1 MRIIHKNLKLGEIK
15 VKIENLDDLWYLSQ
29 IIEIG
34 NSLRGSTTRKIIR
47 GEKSEKAKV
56 ERKRVFLSIEA
67 EKIDFEEIN
76 VLRVLGKVN
85 SDCDDVGKGS
95 HHSFELEEG
104 TEICIVK
111 NNWPSYQLKLIKDSV
126 NTKSTKIL
134 ICVMDREHAV
144 FAKMKKDGFE
154 VLSDIKGDVQKKE
167 DRNNSTKG
175 FYLEIGK
182 KLEDYNKRENYD
194 AIVVASPAFF
204 KDDFMK
210 TFNSELK
217 KKITLSG
224 CSNVNKSGIN
234 EVLKRAELA
243 KVIQNDKAAREINL
257 VEKILSEISKG
268 GKVAYGLKEVV
279 NAVNLGAV
287 EFFLITD
294 SFINSKRK
302 EGKFR
307 LVDKT
312 MKNVESLRA
321 EIHIISSAHDGG
333 KKLDGLGGVA
343 ALLRF
348 RI

>member
-1 MRIIHKNLKLGEIK
+1 MRIIHKNLKFGEIK
-15 VKIENLDDLWYLSQ
+15 VRIENLDDLWYLSQ
-29 IIEIG
+29 IIEEGDI
-34 NSLRGSTTRKIIR
+34 LKGSTTRKIVH
-47 GEKSEKAKV
+47 GEKSEKSRV
-56 ERKRVFLSIEA
+56 ERKRVFLSIFI
-67 EKIDFEEIN
+67 EKIDFTDIH
-76 VLRVLGKVN
+76 VLRVLGTVN
-85 SDCDDVGKGS
+85 SDNDDVGKGS

-104 TEICIVK
+104 TEIKIVK
-111 NNWPSYQLKLIKDSV
+111 KNWPSYQLKLINEAT
-126 NTKSTKIL
+126 NTKTSKIL

-167 DRNNSTKG
+167 ERNRSIKG
-175 FYLEIGK
+175 FYNEIGN
-182 KLEDYNKRENYD
+182 KLEDYNKRNSYD
-194 AIVVASPAFF
+194 YIIVASPAFF

-210 TFNSELK
+210 TFNSDLK
-217 KKITLSG
+217 KKITLAG
-224 CSNVNKSGIN
+224 CSNVNKSGIT
-234 EVLKRAELA
+234 EVLKRDEIA

-257 VEKILSEISKG
+257 VEQILSEISKE

-287 EFFLITD
+287 DYMLITD
-294 SFINSKRK
+294 NFINTKRK
-302 EGKFR
+302 EGKFG

-312 MKNVESLRA
+312 MKNVEKLRA
-321 EIHIISSAHDGG
+321 SIHIVSSSHEGG